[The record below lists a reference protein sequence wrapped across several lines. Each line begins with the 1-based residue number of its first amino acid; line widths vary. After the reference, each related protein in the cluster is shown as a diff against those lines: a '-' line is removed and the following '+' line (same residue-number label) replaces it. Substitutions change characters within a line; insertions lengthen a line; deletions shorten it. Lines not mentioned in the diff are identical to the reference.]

1 MAENILIAKGQHL
14 ADVMDAIPSNV
25 IFNKVITGCGA
36 TTLEINAARNSIIIE
51 PNVPVIE
58 GKAAKHKD
66 ICPVYEKVSLDAVKQ
81 YLRCSADG
89 YKKIVTTPEGYATKV
104 KPALEEI
111 VSNYHSEYFMLFDE
125 CEKIIQDV
133 DYRGDIHLPVDDF
146 FKFDGKAM
154 VSATPIWPRDPR
166 FNKQGFEWM
175 KVEPTYDYKPRIKL
189 CVTNNTMEAL
199 GRLIDAKRRNICIFI
214 NSTDTI
220 FRVIEGLHL
229 QERCKVFCSDKS
241 VKKLRERGF
250 TKAYQNLQELADIN
264 FFTSR
269 FYSAVDIELDY
280 RPAVVLLSDVVHAP
294 FSSVDP
300 ATEVIQA
307 IGRFRNGVAGAWHIT
322 NTNPKIRCITP
333 ESLEDKLVAH
343 EQVYK
348 YISTMTLDTLSHKN
362 AQEQALN
369 GMEHKRFVTT
379 TGERFHFMWDNAHD
393 DERIKTYYLG
403 AQRLYA
409 AYDDAPL
416 VVEKREWH
424 TTLSDT
430 DRMHRES
437 PSLTK
442 PKRWQEIIRQARK
455 VYEALGCNAT
465 EDEIIVHLG
474 EQYRDMVHAI
484 YTIGVREIIN
494 LKFNERAI
502 AEAVKQREHFN
513 EVRKKAASDAY
524 ALMRE
529 GEVETVKNI
538 NDTMKMILDT
548 HGITP
553 IGRVDRRYIDLF
565 FVVEDVKRNGE
576 RCFLLKRSRRR

>member
-1 MAENILIAKGQHL
+1 MAENIKIAKGQHL
-14 ADVMDAIPSNV
+14 ADVMDMIPSNV
-25 IFNKVITGCGA
+25 ILNKVITGCGA
-36 TTLEINAARNSIIIE
+36 TTLEIRSERNSIIIE

-66 ICPVYEKVSLDAVKQ
+66 ICPVYEKVSAETVRQ
-81 YLRCSADG
+81 YLRRSTDG

-111 VSNYHSEYFMLFDE
+111 VRNYHSEYFMLFDE

-146 FKFDGKAM
+146 FKFEGKAM

-166 FNKQGFEWM
+166 FREQGFDM
-175 KVEPTYDYKPRIKL
+175 MRVEPTYDYKPRIEL

-199 GRLIDAKRRNICIFI
+199 GKLIEAKQRNICIFI

-220 FRVIEGLHL
+220 YRVIEALNL
-229 QERCKVFCSDKS
+229 QDRCKVFCSEKS

-250 TKAYQNLQELADIN
+250 RQAYQNLQELAAIN

-280 RPAVVLLSDVVHAP
+280 RPSVVLLSDVVHAP

-307 IGRFRNGVAGAWHIT
+307 IGRFRNGVSGAWHIT
-322 NTNPKIRCITP
+322 NTNPKIRVITP

-348 YISTMTLDTLSHKN
+348 YICTMTVDTISHKN

-393 DERIKTYYLG
+393 DERIKSYYLG
-403 AQRLYA
+403 TRRLYD
-409 AYDDAPL
+409 AYDNAPL
-416 VVEKREWH
+416 VVEKKEWY

-465 EDEIIVHLG
+465 EDEVIAYLG
-474 EQYRDMVHAI
+474 EQYRDMTHAI
-484 YTIGVREIIN
+484 YIIGAREIAN
-494 LKFNERAI
+494 LKYNERAI
-502 AEAVKQREHFN
+502 AEAIKQREHFN
-513 EVRKKAASDAY
+513 EVRKKAASDVY
-524 ALMRE
+524 SLMTV
-529 GEVETVKNI
+529 GNIETVKNI

-548 HGITP
+548 HHIKP
-553 IGRVDRRYIDLF
+553 IGRVDKRYVELF
-565 FVVEDVKRNGE
+565 FVVEDVKRQGD
-576 RCFLLKRSRRR
+576 RCFNLKRRR

>member
-1 MAENILIAKGQHL
+1 MAEKILIAKGQHL

-81 YLRCSADG
+81 YLRRSADG
-89 YKKIVTTPEGYATKV
+89 YRKIVTTPEGYATKV

-269 FYSAVDIELDY
+269 FYSAVDIELDF

-403 AQRLYA
+403 TQRLYA
-409 AYDDAPL
+409 AYDSAPL
-416 VVEKREWH
+416 VVEKNEWH

-455 VYEALGCNAT
+455 VYESLGCNAT

-484 YTIGVREIIN
+484 YTIGVREIVN
-494 LKFNERAI
+494 LKFNERTI
-502 AEAVKQREHFN
+502 AEAVKQSEHFN
-513 EVRKKAASDAY
+513 EVRKRAASDVY

-538 NDTMKMILDT
+538 NDTMKMILDDLC
-548 HGITP
+548 ITP
-553 IGRVDRRYIDLF
+553 IGRVDRRYIALF
-565 FVVEDVKRNGE
+565 FAVEDVKRNGE
-576 RCFLLKRSRRR
+576 RCFLLKRRRRK

>member
-1 MAENILIAKGQHL
+1 MRSIPIHRGQHL
-14 ADVMDAIPSNV
+14 ADVMDMIPSNV
-25 IFNKVITGCGA
+25 ILNKVITGCGA
-36 TTLEINAARNSIIIE
+36 TTLEIRSERNSIIIE

-66 ICPVYEKVSLDAVKQ
+66 ICPVYEKVSAETVRQ
-81 YLRCSADG
+81 YLRRSTDG

-104 KPALEEI
+104 KPALEDI
-111 VSNYHSEYFMLFDE
+111 VRNYHSEYFMLFDE

-146 FKFDGKAM
+146 FKFEGKAM

-166 FNKQGFEWM
+166 FREQGFEWM
-175 KVEPTYDYKPRIKL
+175 RVEPTYDYKPRIEL

-199 GRLIDAKRRNICIFI
+199 GKLIEAKQRNICIFI

-220 FRVIEGLHL
+220 HRVIEALNL
-229 QERCKVFCSDKS
+229 QDRCKVFCSEKS

-250 TKAYQNLQELADIN
+250 RQAYQNLQELADIN

-307 IGRFRNGVAGAWHIT
+307 IGRFRNGTSGSWHIT

-333 ESLEDKLVAH
+333 KSLEDKLLAH

-348 YISTMTLDTLSHKN
+348 YISTMTVETLSHKN
-362 AQEQALN
+362 AQEQALT

-393 DERIKTYYLG
+393 DERIKSYYLG
-403 AQRLYA
+403 TRRLYD
-409 AYDDAPL
+409 AYDNAPL
-416 VVEKREWH
+416 VVEKKEWY

-465 EDEIIVHLG
+465 EEEVIAHLG
-474 EQYRDMVHAI
+474 EQYRDMIHAI
-484 YTIGVREIIN
+484 YIIGAREIAN
-494 LKFNERAI
+494 LKYNERAI
-502 AEAVKQREHFN
+502 AEAIKQREHFN
-513 EVRKKAASDAY
+513 EVRKKAASDVY
-524 ALMRE
+524 SLMTV
-529 GEVETVKNI
+529 GNIETVKNI

-548 HGITP
+548 HHIKP
-553 IGRVDRRYIDLF
+553 IGRVDKRYVELF
-565 FVVEDVKRNGE
+565 FVIEDVKRQGD
-576 RCFLLKRSRRR
+576 RCFALKRRR

>member
-1 MAENILIAKGQHL
+1 MAENMKLAKGQHL
-14 ADVMDAIPSNV
+14 ADVMDMIPSNV
-25 IFNKVITGCGA
+25 ILNKVITGCGA
-36 TTLEINAARNSIIIE
+36 TTLEIRSERNSIIIE

-66 ICPVYEKVSLDAVKQ
+66 ICPVYEKVSAETVRQ
-81 YLRCSADG
+81 YLRRSTDG

-111 VSNYHSEYFMLFDE
+111 VRNYHSEYFMLFDE

-146 FKFDGKAM
+146 FKFKGKAM

-166 FNKQGFEWM
+166 FREQGFDM
-175 KVEPTYDYKPRIKL
+175 MRVEPTYDFKPRIKL

-199 GRLIDAKRRNICIFI
+199 GKLIEAKQRNICVFI
-214 NSTDTI
+214 NSTDTTH
-220 FRVIEGLHL
+220 RVIEALNL
-229 QERCKVFCSDKS
+229 QDRCKVFCSEKS

-250 TKAYQNLQELADIN
+250 RQAYQNLQELAAIN

-307 IGRFRNGVAGAWHIT
+307 IGRFRNGTSGSWHIT
-322 NTNPKIRCITP
+322 NTNPKIRCVTP
-333 ESLEDKLVAH
+333 KSLEDKLLAH

-348 YISTMTLDTLSHKN
+348 YISTMTVETLSHKN
-362 AQEQALN
+362 AQEQALT

-393 DERIKTYYLG
+393 DERIKSYYLG
-403 AQRLYA
+403 TRRLYD
-409 AYDDAPL
+409 AYDNAPL
-416 VVEKREWH
+416 VVEKKEWY
-424 TTLSDT
+424 TTLSDS

-465 EDEIIVHLG
+465 EEEVIAHLG
-474 EQYRDMVHAI
+474 EQYRDMIHAI
-484 YTIGVREIIN
+484 YIIGAREIAN
-494 LKFNERAI
+494 LKYNERAI
-502 AEAVKQREHFN
+502 AEAIKQREHFN
-513 EVRKKAASDAY
+513 EVRKKAASDVY
-524 ALMRE
+524 SLMTV
-529 GEVETVKNI
+529 GNIETVKNI

-548 HGITP
+548 HHIKP
-553 IGRVDRRYIDLF
+553 IGRVDKRYVELF
-565 FVVEDVKRNGE
+565 FVVEDLKRQGD
-576 RCFLLKRSRRR
+576 RCFILKRRR